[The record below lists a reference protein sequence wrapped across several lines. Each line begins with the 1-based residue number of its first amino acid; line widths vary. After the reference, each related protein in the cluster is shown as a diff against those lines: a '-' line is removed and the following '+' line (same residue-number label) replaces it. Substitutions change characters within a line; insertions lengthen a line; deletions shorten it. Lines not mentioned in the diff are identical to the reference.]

1 MDNKIPT
8 LWDEIE
14 ALLDNNQTLEDMD
27 VHEALEDFDENFWE
41 EALDDP
47 VSPINPIN
55 QDSEMDLE
63 IIHEWSNLYED
74 PIDQCLKAFTPEPKF
89 LWDEIEALV
98 DIDQTLEDF
107 DEIFLE
113 EDYEAFDEPVSPIHD
128 TDEVG
133 IEGEIIKEWSNL
145 HED

>member
-1 MDNKIPT
+1 MYNKIPT

-14 ALLDNNQTLEDMD
+14 ALVDNNQTLEDMD
-27 VHEALEDFDENFWE
+27 IHEALEDFDEDFWE
-41 EALDDP
+41 EDP

-55 QDSEMDLE
+55 EDSEMDLE

-98 DIDQTLEDF
+98 DIDQTLQDF

-113 EDYEAFDEPVSPIHD
+113 EDYEALNEPVSPIHD
-128 TDEVG
+128 TDKVD
-133 IEGEIIKEWSNL
+133 IIQVWSNL

>member
-1 MDNKIPT
+1 MENKIPT

-14 ALLDNNQTLEDMD
+14 ALVEL
-27 VHEALEDFDENFWE
+27 
-41 EALDDP
+41 
-47 VSPINPIN
+47 
-55 QDSEMDLE
+55 
-63 IIHEWSNLYED
+63 
-74 PIDQCLKAFTPEPKF
+74 
-89 LWDEIEALV
+89 

>member
-14 ALLDNNQTLEDMD
+14 ALVDNNQTLEDID
-27 VHEALEDFDENFWE
+27 IHQTLEDFDEDFWE
-41 EALDDP
+41 EDP

-55 QDSEMDLE
+55 EDSEMDLE

-98 DIDQTLEDF
+98 DIDQTLQDF

-113 EDYEAFDEPVSPIHD
+113 EDYEALDEAVSPIHD
-128 TDEVG
+128 TDEVY
-133 IEGEIIKEWSNL
+133 IIQVWSNL

>member
-1 MDNKIPT
+1 MCNKIPT

-14 ALLDNNQTLEDMD
+14 ALVDNNQTLEDID
-27 VHEALEDFDENFWE
+27 IHQTLQDFDEDFWE
-41 EALDDP
+41 EDP

-55 QDSEMDLE
+55 EDSEMDLE

-113 EDYEAFDEPVSPIHD
+113 EDYEALNEPVSPIHD
-128 TDEVG
+128 TDEVD
-133 IEGEIIKEWSNL
+133 IIQVWSNL

>member
-14 ALLDNNQTLEDMD
+14 ALVDNNQTLEDID
-27 VHEALEDFDENFWE
+27 IHQTLEDFDEDFWE
-41 EALDDP
+41 EDP

-55 QDSEMDLE
+55 EDSEMDLE

-98 DIDQTLEDF
+98 DIDQTLQDF

-113 EDYEAFDEPVSPIHD
+113 EDYEALNEPVSPIHD
-128 TDEVG
+128 TDEVD
-133 IEGEIIKEWSNL
+133 IIQAWSNL

>member
-1 MDNKIPT
+1 MYNKIPT

-14 ALLDNNQTLEDMD
+14 ALVDNNQTLEDID
-27 VHEALEDFDENFWE
+27 IHQTLEDFDEDFWE
-41 EALDDP
+41 EDP

-55 QDSEMDLE
+55 EDSEMDLE

-98 DIDQTLEDF
+98 DIDQTLQDF

-113 EDYEAFDEPVSPIHD
+113 EDYEALDEAVSPIHD
-128 TDEVG
+128 TDEVD
-133 IEGEIIKEWSNL
+133 IIQAWSNL

>member
-1 MDNKIPT
+1 MDI
-8 LWDEIE
+8 
-14 ALLDNNQTLEDMD
+14 
-27 VHEALEDFDENFWE
+27 HEALEDFDEDFWE
-41 EALDDP
+41 EDP

-55 QDSEMDLE
+55 EDSEMDLE